1 MAGADRPPERLPD
14 RLEVGRIGKPHG
26 LRGEVHVIFV
36 TDRAER
42 WRAGAVLYAGER
54 GLQVLTARSH
64 QGRQLVHF
72 DGVDDRDGAETLR
85 GLVLSADA
93 LPPTGD
99 ELQVHDVVG
108 LAVRDR
114 SGTPVG
120 VVAALEA
127 NPAHDLLVLEDGA
140 LVPSVFVVDRDER
153 GLVVDLPD
161 GLLEVNRRDPS

>member
-1 MAGADRPPERLPD
+1 VADADRPNID

-26 LRGEVHVIFV
+26 LKGEVHVIFS
-36 TDRAER
+36 TDRPER
-42 WRAGAVLYAGER
+42 WQAGAQLFSGER
-54 GLQVLTARSH
+54 VLQVLTARSH

-72 DGVDDRDGAETLR
+72 DGIDDRDAAEALR

-108 LAVRDR
+108 LPVRDR
-114 SGTPVG
+114 SGTTVG

-153 GLVVDLPD
+153 GLVVDLPE
-161 GLLEVNRRDPS
+161 GLLEINRRDPG